1 MTVEY
6 SQSLYSIVWLGLS
19 VHIVRCFLGAVT
31 APARKPV
38 KMKRYCV
45 DDFLVHEAS
54 GVCQVKAIIRQDL
67 MGTGTEREYYD
78 LNPVFEN
85 RSHVITPVE
94 SNRQRVRSVSS
105 QRTMKEIFSRLA
117 DLELI
122 EIKGDRQRAE
132 YYRQI
137 LLNQDP
143 MEMARLIKTIYY
155 RNHMRIAQGK
165 KTMSQDERTMSAAKK
180 KFFDEMAFILK
191 DSQEA
196 LEIKFCEILD
206 RDDPSRELMD
216 KRKTRKRRI

>member
-1 MTVEY
+1 
-6 SQSLYSIVWLGLS
+6 
-19 VHIVRCFLGAVT
+19 
-31 APARKPV
+31 
-38 KMKRYCV
+38 
-45 DDFLVHEAS
+45 
-54 GVCQVKAIIRQDL
+54 
-67 MGTGTEREYYD
+67 
-78 LNPVFEN
+78 
-85 RSHVITPVE
+85 
-94 SNRQRVRSVSS
+94 
-105 QRTMKEIFSRLA
+105 MKEIFSRLA

-180 KFFDEMAFILK
+180 KLFDEMAFILK